1 MQKKFIYL
9 VAALIVL
16 LALIGPAISNFYTG
30 PRGGDNVLTPPTGAP
45 LPAENAV
52 AGGFPE
58 SAGNQK
64 APETFKPPEKTAGE
78 KSGDSAITGGGKA
91 SGPAGAPQATQPA
104 QSAGSQ
110 SDAGSSAPLPA
121 AKKDGNSSYNQDSP
135 AASGCRVDIAV
146 VGMKGQL
153 LYGPAT
159 VTVAKN
165 NKWGLT
171 ALGAL
176 DATGL
181 KYSMS
186 PVYGNFVLGIAGQD
200 NKGMGGWMYK
210 VNEEIP
216 MVAASE
222 KAIRAGDKIIWWY
235 SESLNSTGPAW
246 QELKG
251 ASP

>member
-30 PRGGDNVLTPPTGAP
+30 PRGADNVLTPPTGAP

-110 SDAGSSAPLPA
+110 SDAGSSTPLTPA
-121 AKKDGNSSYNQDSP
+121 QDSP

-235 SESLNSTGPAW
+235 SETLNSTGPAW

>member
-30 PRGGDNVLTPPTGAP
+30 PRGADNIRTPPTGAP

-52 AGGFPE
+52 AGSVPE

-64 APETFKPPEKTAGE
+64 APETLKPPEKMAGE
-78 KSGDSAITGGGKA
+78 KKPGDSAITGGGKA
-91 SGPAGAPQATQPA
+91 SGPTGTPQATQPA

-110 SDAGSSAPLPA
+110 SDAGSSTPLTPA
-121 AKKDGNSSYNQDSP
+121 QDSP

-176 DATGL
+176 DASGL

-186 PVYGNFVLGIAGQD
+186 PVYGNFVRSIAGQD
-200 NKGMGGWMYK
+200 NKGMAGWMYK

-222 KAIRAGDKIIWWY
+222 KGIRSGDKIIWWY
-235 SESLNSTGPAW
+235 SETLNSTGPTW
-246 QELKG
+246 EELKA

>member
-9 VAALIVL
+9 VAGLIVL

-30 PRGGDNVLTPPTGAP
+30 PRGADNVRTPPIGAP
-45 LPAENAV
+45 LPGENAV
-52 AGGFPE
+52 AGGFPA

-64 APETFKPPEKTAGE
+64 APETLTPPEKTVGE
-78 KSGDSAITGGGKA
+78 KPGDSSITGGGKTA
-91 SGPAGAPQATQPA
+91 GPAGAPQAAQPA

-110 SDAGSSAPLPA
+110 IDAGSAHPPTPA
-121 AKKDGNSSYNQDSP
+121 QASP

-153 LYGPAT
+153 LFGPAT
-159 VTVAKN
+159 VTVDQN

-181 KYSMS
+181 KYSIS
-186 PVYGNFVLGIAGQD
+186 PVYGNFVRSIAGQD
-200 NKGMGGWMYK
+200 NKGMAGWMYK

-222 KAIRAGDKIIWWY
+222 KGIRSGDKIIWWY
-235 SESLNSTGPAW
+235 SETLNSTGPTW
-246 QELKG
+246 EGLK
-251 ASP
+251 ASSP

>member
-30 PRGGDNVLTPPTGAP
+30 PRRADNVLTPPTGAP

-52 AGGFPE
+52 AGDVPE

-64 APETFKPPEKTAGE
+64 APETLKPPEKVAGE
-78 KSGDSAITGGGKA
+78 KKPGDSAITGGGKTA
-91 SGPAGAPQATQPA
+91 GPAGAPQATQPA

-110 SDAGSSAPLPA
+110 IDAGSGALLTPA
-121 AKKDGNSSYNQDSP
+121 QDSP

-159 VTVAKN
+159 VTVDKN

-181 KYSMS
+181 KYSLS
-186 PVYGNFVLGIAGQD
+186 PVYGNFVRSIAGQD
-200 NKGMGGWMYK
+200 NKGMAGWMYK

-222 KAIRAGDKIIWWY
+222 KGIRSGDKIIWWY
-235 SESLNSTGPAW
+235 SETLNSTGPTW
-246 QELKG
+246 EGLKV